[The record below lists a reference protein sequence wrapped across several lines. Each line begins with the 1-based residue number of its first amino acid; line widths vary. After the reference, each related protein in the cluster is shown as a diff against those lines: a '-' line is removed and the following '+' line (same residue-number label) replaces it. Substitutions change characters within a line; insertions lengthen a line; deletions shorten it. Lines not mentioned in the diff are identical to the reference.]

1 MQDIFPQLI
10 NLGYSSTAKYYGI
23 KSKEEANVYLENEY
37 LKKNLIKISEELLK
51 LDSNISDILG
61 YPDGLKLKSC
71 MTLFN
76 YIDSS
81 ITVFENVLKKF
92 YNGEKDNNTINILE
106 K

>member
-1 MQDIFPQLI
+1 
-10 NLGYSSTAKYYGI
+10 
-23 KSKEEANVYLENEY
+23 
-37 LKKNLIKISEELLK
+37 
-51 LDSNISDILG
+51 
-61 YPDGLKLKSC
+61 